1 MKPEINEILN
11 ELYENDKSLKNK
23 EKELINVISKMMD
36 SKPNSKIDNDFKRE
50 LKTKVL
56 NQMNNKSTSFFN
68 LASLKY
74 LLTFVSGIAVVWLF
88 INIYPDLFNKTTDI
102 LVPNTDEKSI
112 NLSFSPKIEK
122 LEQDNAFGK
131 LKIDKNS
138 QITDRELAAKAVN
151 AWVSPESISSRQL
164 WWWASSVNTTTSS
177 ANPSASSDAVIN
189 NPSTS
194 PKVSTSMAMTEPAID
209 SKMSML
215 PYPDYKPKTYT
226 YNLKQWVS
234 LPEIP
239 ANMYVYKNQN
249 TDIKTNS
256 SNLSDILKTDI
267 IDFSKLDNLGLS
279 YLSIYE
285 DQKDGYQLDV
295 SLAEWSINIYRNY
308 RKWQEVDYSNQKQL
322 SLNDIPS
329 DDKVIWIVDDFTKK
343 YSINLDSYSKP
354 VVNNS
359 WKKYYEMSTDKQN
372 YYIPDVVSV
381 IYQFNVDGIWVYE
394 SYGNP
399 IWLETTVNVRDMK
412 VNSLWPIQKMD
423 LKWSKYDLM
432 TSSWE
437 ILDIA
442 KKWQNNNVY
451 MDATV
456 KNEAWVR
463 EWSSGSEWTVATWAT
478 LDAPSSMPAQAPV
491 EPEEIN
497 VEIWNPQIVYLRQY
511 IYNEQTQTSEQYFV
525 PGMRFDV
532 LTPSD
537 DAKMIYPGETVTVP
551 LVKDFL
557 NTNTNIV
564 SPMVR

>member
-23 EKELINVISKMMD
+23 EKELINVISKMME
-36 SKPNSKIDNDFKRE
+36 SKPNSKIDNDFKND
-50 LKTKVL
+50 LKIKIL
-56 NQMNNKSTSFFN
+56 KQINNKNTIFFN
-68 LASLKY
+68 FSSLKY
-74 LLTFVSGIAVVWLF
+74 LLTFVSWIAVLWLF
-88 INIYPDLFNKTTDI
+88 LNIYPNLFKKGSDLLI
-102 LVPNTDEKSI
+102 PNTNDKSI
-112 NLSFSPKIEK
+112 NLSFAPKIEK
-122 LEQDNAFGK
+122 LEEENAFWD
-131 LKIDKNS
+131 LKIANTDN
-138 QITDRELAAKAVN
+138 QITNRELSAKAVD
-151 AWVSPESISSRQL
+151 AWVPPESISSRKL
-164 WWWASSVNTTTSS
+164 WWSISSVGPMVSEPNIWSAQVMSEPTS
-177 ANPSASSDAVIN
+177 
-189 NPSTS
+189 
-194 PKVSTSMAMTEPAID
+194 D
-209 SKMSML
+209 SKIAIM
-215 PYPDYKPKTYT
+215 PYPDYKPKTYV
-226 YNLKQWVS
+226 YNLKSWES
-234 LPEIP
+234 IP
-239 ANMYVYKNQN
+239 KIPSNMYVYKNKN

-256 SNLSDILKTDI
+256 SNLSNILKTDI
-267 IDFSKLDNLGLS
+267 IDFSKLNNLWLS

-285 DQKDGYQLDV
+285 DEKNWYQLDV
-295 SLAEWSINIYRNY
+295 SLIEGSINIYRNY
-308 RKWQEVDYSNQKQL
+308 RKWDELDYANQKQL
-322 SLNDIPS
+322 TINDIPS
-329 DDKVIWIVDDFTKK
+329 DDKVIKIVNDFTKK

-423 LKWSKYDLM
+423 LKWSKYDLI

-456 KNEAWVR
+456 KNEAWVS
-463 EWSSGSEWTVATWAT
+463 EWSSGSEWIVVTWAT

-525 PGMRFDV
+525 PGMKFDV

-537 DAKMIYPGETVTVP
+537 DTKMIYPGETVTVP